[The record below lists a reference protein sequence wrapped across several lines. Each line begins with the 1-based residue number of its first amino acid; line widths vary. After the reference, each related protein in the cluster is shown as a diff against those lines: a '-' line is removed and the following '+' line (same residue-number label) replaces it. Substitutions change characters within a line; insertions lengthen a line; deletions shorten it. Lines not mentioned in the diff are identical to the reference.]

1 MKSLLNFS
9 IFYNLFQNFLGA
21 KRARKIFSKEYINS
35 NKSNRILDLCCG
47 PCDILPHLEF
57 SQYVGVDFNEN
68 HINHS
73 KKKYREYKNA
83 SFILEDIDLF
93 LNNHT
98 MKFDIILFLGGMHH
112 IDDEKLTNILQKIQA
127 CLAPNGRL
135 ITLDGCFEPQLSW
148 FTKMMLAND
157 QGQFVRTK
165 EDWIDIF
172 TAVFTDYKYSIRKDL
187 LHVPYNHIIFYK

>member
-9 IFYNLFQNFLGA
+9 IFYNLFQNLLGA
-21 KRARKIFSKEYINS
+21 KRSRTILSKEYI
-35 NKSNRILDLCCG
+35 KSNESKRILDLCCG

-57 SQYVGVDFNEN
+57 AQYVGVDMNES

-73 KKKYREYKNA
+73 KNKYREYKNA

-93 LNNHT
+93 LDNPT
-98 MKFDIILFLGGMHH
+98 MQFDIILFLGGMHH
-112 IDDEKLTNILQKIQA
+112 IDDKKLTNILQNIQA

-135 ITLDGCFEPQLSW
+135 ITIDGCFEPQLSW
-148 FTKMMLAND
+148 FAKMMLAND